1 MDGKIVFDWT
11 ADPQLFP
18 DLTEK
23 GSKPLTAQA
32 IFFWLNSLQTYG
44 MVTPMPTSDTVCQM
58 DWRTAQT
65 GKNESSA
72 IEFVTSEQCT
82 KENSPVRVLAPAIGY
97 INFQENGSWWSFPAA
112 VMAYQV

>member
-1 MDGKIVFDWT
+1 
-11 ADPQLFP
+11 
-18 DLTEK
+18 
-23 GSKPLTAQA
+23 
-32 IFFWLNSLQTYG
+32 

-72 IEFVTSEQCT
+72 IENVTSEQYT